1 MCLKDE
7 IVSFMKSM
15 IETHRYRGAVIGISG
30 GIDSAVAGA
39 LTVQAIGKEKVLGL
53 LLPERDSAPETLKDS
68 LMICDYLGID
78 RIVKPIT
85 GILRSM
91 GVYRLQPPALFIPRK
106 IQEKYVKNKLKAMTK
121 DDIFLQDLRNNGDQT
136 FLKGLAYYRAK
147 LRVRMVCLYLEA
159 EKRNFA
165 VVGASNRT
173 EALTGFYVKW
183 GDDSADIE
191 PLAHLYKT
199 QVYRLAE
206 ELEIPERVR
215 MKAPSPDLVPGITDE
230 DVLGISYTELDSILM
245 KIEEGQDLSEME
257 PEKIQRV
264 RQILKAAEKRNL
276 RNLSPGKLNN
286 WMGGEV

>member
-7 IVSFMKSM
+7 IASFMKSM

-30 GIDSAVAGA
+30 GIDSAVVGA

-121 DDIFLQDLRNNGDQT
+121 DDIFLQDLRNNGDQA
-136 FLKGLAYYRAK
+136 FLKGVAYYRAK
-147 LRVRMVCLYLEA
+147 HRVRMVCLYLEA

-173 EALTGFYVKW
+173 EARTGFYVKW

-191 PLAHLYKT
+191 PILHLYKT
-199 QVYRLAE
+199 QVYQLAE

-230 DVLGISYTELDSILM
+230 DVLGMNYSELDSILM
-245 KIEEGQDLSEME
+245 KIEDGEDLSEIE
-257 PEKIQRV
+257 PEKIKRV
-264 RQILKAAEKRNL
+264 RQILEAAEKRKL
-276 RNLSPGKLNN
+276 RNLSLGKLSN
-286 WMGGEV
+286 